1 MTYHRLI
8 NIALAALIA
17 LVLASSYLLDGPS
30 VWATAQAMADDAKA
44 AQQQAQREDKATR
57 SRTRF
62 EQAAQDLCG
71 PNAGWQDV
79 GNGVVQCLTKHG
91 RKQARQNVTCHPSG
105 C

>member
-1 MTYHRLI
+1 MTYHRLT

-17 LVLASSYLLDGPS
+17 LVLASSYLLDGPAA
-30 VWATAQAMADDAKA
+30 WQTAQAMANDAQA

-71 PNAGWQDV
+71 PQAGWQDV

-91 RKQARQNVTCHPSG
+91 RKLAKHTVVALAG
-105 C
+105 D

>member
-44 AQQQAQREDKATR
+44 AQHQAAEQDKATR

-62 EQAAQDLCG
+62 EQAAQDMCG

-91 RKQARQNVTCHPSG
+91 RKLAKHTVIALAG
-105 C
+105 D